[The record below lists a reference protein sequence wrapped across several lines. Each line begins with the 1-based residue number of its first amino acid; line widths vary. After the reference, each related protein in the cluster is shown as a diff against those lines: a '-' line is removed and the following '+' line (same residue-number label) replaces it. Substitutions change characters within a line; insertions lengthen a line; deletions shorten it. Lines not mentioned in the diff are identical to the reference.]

1 MSRIGMK
8 PVPVPA
14 GVKVTVNGN
23 EVVTEGKL
31 GKMSVTLAEG
41 ISAVVEGD
49 EVKVSRVSDEGNNK
63 AMHGLFRSLI
73 KNNIIG
79 VSEGYKKE
87 LLIVGVGYKA
97 VLAGS
102 KLTLSLGYSHD
113 IVYEI
118 PEGIKVVVTD
128 ATKLTI
134 TGTDKQ
140 LVGEVAASIRKF
152 KKPEPYKGK
161 GIRYVDE
168 RIVLKEGTD
177 VTIFATGLE
186 VAEAIE
192 ATKMLEADGISVEL
206 VNIHTIK
213 PIDKELVVA
222 SATKTGKV
230 VTVEEHFITG
240 GLGSAVCEVLSEK
253 APTKVLRIGVED
265 CFGESG
271 PALELIKKYGL
282 DAEGI
287 YKKVKAFVK

>member
-31 GKMSVTLAEG
+31 GKMSLTLAEG
-41 ISAVVEGD
+41 ISAVVEGE

-97 VLAGS
+97 VLAGN

-118 PEGIKVVVTD
+118 PEGIKVVVAD

-161 GIRYVDE
+161 GVRYSDE
-168 RIVLKEGTD
+168 HV
-177 VTIFATGLE
+177 V
-186 VAEAIE
+186 
-192 ATKMLEADGISVEL
+192 
-206 VNIHTIK
+206 IK
-213 PIDKELVVA
+213 PGTTNA
-222 SATKTGKV
+222 
-230 VTVEEHFITG
+230 
-240 GLGSAVCEVLSEK
+240 
-253 APTKVLRIGVED
+253 
-265 CFGESG
+265 
-271 PALELIKKYGL
+271 
-282 DAEGI
+282 
-287 YKKVKAFVK
+287 